1 MWKWINKQRYFRCR
15 SETVEREKKNTICW
29 TGWTS
34 VFEEERRG
42 AGVHV
47 LYRAE
52 AREMSRLLIHR
63 V

>member
-1 MWKWINKQRYFRCR
+1 M
-15 SETVEREKKNTICW
+15 EREKKTQ
-29 TGWTS
+29 S
-34 VFEEERRG
+34 VGQAGQVCLKRRG

>member
-1 MWKWINKQRYFRCR
+1 M
-15 SETVEREKKNTICW
+15 EREKKNTICW